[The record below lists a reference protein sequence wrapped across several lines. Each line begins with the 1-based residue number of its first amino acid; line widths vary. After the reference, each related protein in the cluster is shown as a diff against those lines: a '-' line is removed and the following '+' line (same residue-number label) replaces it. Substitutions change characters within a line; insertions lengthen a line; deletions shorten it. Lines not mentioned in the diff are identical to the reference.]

1 MNKIHVL
8 IIVRNHSDC
17 GRLQS
22 IVSELNWIAKIIDL
36 NQLSAAMIIRRFDW
50 VVAVGVP
57 LDNSTLTDFLA
68 SLEEYYETKSF
79 NVISVHSEMV
89 DIGYDKLKKN
99 WLELSQQFFALSYGS
114 SNTDFELSKALT
126 DGTRSGYM
134 RFQTPMQ
141 AQHIAMF
148 LSQLTADSERAYL
161 GLWEVFINAIEH
173 GNLGISYDEKAK
185 MLDDQTLEE
194 ITIQRLATQKFQNHY
209 VRVSFVVD
217 EESVSFDIKDDG
229 DGFNW
234 KPFLTIQDASI
245 TEKNGR
251 GIAIARTMSFDELA
265 YIENGNRI
273 HCQIRN

>member
-1 MNKIHVL
+1 MNKLHVL

-36 NQLSAAMIIRRFDW
+36 NQLSVAIITRRFDW
-50 VVAVGVP
+50 VVAVDVP
-57 LDNSTLTDFLA
+57 LDNVNLVDFLEN
-68 SLEEYYETKSF
+68 LEEYYETKSF

-89 DIGYDKLKKN
+89 DVGYDKLKKN
-99 WLELSQQFFALSYGS
+99 WLELSQQFFTLSYGS
-114 SNTDFELSKALT
+114 SNADFELSKALS

-173 GNLGISYDEKAK
+173 GNLGISYVEKSK
-185 MLDDQTLEE
+185 LLDDQTLDEVTTE
-194 ITIQRLATQKFQNHY
+194 RLAAEKFQNHY

-217 EESVSFDIKDDG
+217 EDSVSFDIKDDG
-229 DGFNW
+229 NGFNW
-234 KPFLTIQDASI
+234 KPFLAIDDERIS
-245 TEKNGR
+245 EKNGR
-251 GIAIARTMSFDELA
+251 GIAVARTMSFDELA
-265 YIENGNRI
+265 YIESGNHI
-273 HCQIRN
+273 HCQIKN